1 MALGCSV
8 SAVCSPPPMPVQE
21 MKVLLSLLLRRGTW
35 SVAAGHRIFRTAET
49 TLPFVPKKGDD
60 TIRMHP
66 APL

>member
-1 MALGCSV
+1 
-8 SAVCSPPPMPVQE
+8 MPVQE